1 MVSYQRNR
9 GSALV
14 GVVETASDASNVSGR
29 WRAKDLKVSVLRA
42 FRSKKFKWTRR
53 REKAARSSGAG
64 NADLIFEKKR
74 DPDDN
79 VMPPFFYCP

>member
-1 MVSYQRNR
+1 MVSYQRNG

-14 GVVETASDASNVSGR
+14 GVVETASDASNVSER
-29 WRAKDLKVSVLRA
+29 WSAKDLKVSVLRA
-42 FRSKKFKWTRR
+42 IRSKKFKWTRE
-53 REKAARSSGAG
+53 REKAARPPSAG
-64 NADLIFEKKR
+64 NADLIFEEKR